1 MRPAKPSL
9 RTPVPRLP
17 DDAFPFLSTAER
29 DRLCARGHERRYE
42 PGEAILREREYSR
55 AIYVLMSGRVA
66 VQKDHLGLGVVVD
79 ELRPGAVFGEVSYL
93 DGSPTSAA
101 VVAREQ
107 ANVLILE
114 ELDELLASDPALAS
128 GFYRSLAA
136 LLARRLRF
144 TTQDSVATALIWG

>member
-1 MRPAKPSL
+1 VR
-9 RTPVPRLP
+9 RLP

-29 DRLCARGHERRYE
+29 DRLCAHGREQRYA
-42 PGEAILREREYSR
+42 PGEAILREREYSH

-107 ANVLILE
+107 AEVLILE

>member
-1 MRPAKPSL
+1 
-9 RTPVPRLP
+9 VVRLP
-17 DDAFPFLSTAER
+17 DDAFPFLSHAQR
-29 DRLCARGHERRYE
+29 DRLCAHGHERRYA

-114 ELDELLASDPALAS
+114 ELDELLASDHALAS

>member
-1 MRPAKPSL
+1 MQ
-9 RTPVPRLP
+9 RLP
-17 DDAFPFLSTAER
+17 EDAFPFLSAAER
-29 DRLCARGHERRYE
+29 ERLGAHGREHRYA
-42 PGEAILREREYSR
+42 PGEAILREREYSH
-55 AIYVLMSGRVA
+55 AIYVRTSGRVA
-66 VQKDHLGLGVVVD
+66 VQKDHLGLGVVDD

-101 VVAREQ
+101 VVAREE
-107 ANVLILE
+107 ADVLILE

-128 GFYRSLAA
+128 GFYRSLAT

>member
-1 MRPAKPSL
+1 MQ
-9 RTPVPRLP
+9 RLP
-17 DDAFPFLSTAER
+17 EDAFPFLSAAER
-29 DRLCARGHERRYE
+29 ERLGAHGREHRYA
-42 PGEAILREREYSR
+42 PGEAILREREYSH
-55 AIYVLMSGRVA
+55 AIYVLTSGRVA

-101 VVAREQ
+101 VVAREE
-107 ANVLILE
+107 ADVLILE

-128 GFYRSLAA
+128 GFYRSLAT

-144 TTQDSVATALIWG
+144 TTR